1 MWSHWIFVEPQKAEE
16 NSGATKTKW
25 RTVRVSTMAHPL
37 MHVIPLRASLSPS
50 KTYHSNFKISPDQSP
65 NTQSKR
71 NSKSRDQFDRYLCLP
86 FLSLLCTFPS
96 YTVTDVSFY
105 LLSLRFMVR
114 SVILWDVQSIINTI
128 FFYLFIKN
136 WFHLYSLYS
145 KFAWTKAKTGFLIDL
160 AASYYTYLYI
170 EYLTIY

>member
-86 FLSLLCTFPS
+86 FLSPLCTFPS

-114 SVILWDVQSIINTI
+114 SVILWDVQSIINSI
-128 FFYLFIKN
+128 FFFFLRTGSIYI
-136 WFHLYSLYS
+136 HYIQSLHEL
-145 KFAWTKAKTGFLIDL
+145 KQKLDF
-160 AASYYTYLYI
+160 
-170 EYLTIY
+170 